1 MSDTIR
7 TSLCLLSPQSRSSP
21 FSQEKLSLLI
31 RILSIRWRL
40 PTDQIRRI
48 LFLDLRLDSEE
59 HRYIYSEYWLKTLA
73 EAINN
78 EDFVRMAASLAMLGA
93 GIASLVTDSYQVHAT
108 DFTLED
114 HLSDPEK
121 RFCILLYG
129 QGTSGER
136 IFFHLKPDWASLTA
150 YCLSFPSDGNRGVL
164 FRAAFARLFEYR
176 VMSFPQ
182 NSPHPSLYRA
192 F

>member
-1 MSDTIR
+1 MPLESSESPIPFLPREALASYPNLIHKVEAAYGSDTANV
-7 TSLCLLSPQSRSSP
+7 
-21 FSQEKLSLLI
+21 
-31 RILSIRWRL
+31 
-40 PTDQIRRI
+40 
-48 LFLDLRLDSEE
+48 FLDLRLDSEE
-59 HRYIYSEYWLKTLA
+59 HRYIYSEYWLKALT
-73 EAINN
+73 EAIDN
-78 EDFVRMAASLAMLGA
+78 EDFMRMAASLAMLGA
-93 GIASLVTDSYQVHAT
+93 GIASLVTDPYQVHAT

-164 FRAAFARLFEYR
+164 FRTAFARLFEYR
-176 VMSFPQ
+176 VMSFPL
-182 NSPHPSLYRA
+182 NSPHPSLIVPFEDLRKTRA
-192 F
+192 